1 MVACSRLSQ
10 GVSSFALAAAACGGL
25 LAAAVTVAVAGIVA
39 LGVALAWGGRASGRL
54 VWELLRTARVWV
66 IGVVGYI
73 SVAGAALAFHFA
85 SVATVTFLLLLVPL
99 FAALLAPLYG
109 ERVRARQLMALGIG
123 LVGVACFAAP
133 STPFADEWR
142 GIALAL
148 LASVTLALNW
158 HQNRSL
164 ARQLE
169 APWAGAAAQ
178 TLGPGAIGL
187 TTVAF
192 VGSWPT
198 GTSSWLWLVVAGVG
212 YAGNTGLRLSGLR
225 SIPASSA
232 ALLAPISAITSSLLA
247 LVVLGQRPDALT
259 LLGAAIIVAGVVVAA
274 TGPVPPQR

>member
-1 MVACSRLSQ
+1 M
-10 GVSSFALAAAACGGL
+10 
-25 LAAAVTVAVAGIVA
+25 
-39 LGVALAWGGRASGRL
+39 
-54 VWELLRTARVWV
+54 WV

-109 ERVRARQLMALGIG
+109 ERCARRQLMALGIG

-164 ARQLE
+164 ARQ
-169 APWAGAAAQ
+169 PGGAV
-178 TLGPGAIGL
+178 GRRRGAN
-187 TTVAF
+187 
-192 VGSWPT
+192 S
-198 GTSSWLWLVVAGVG
+198 GTRRHRPDDGRLRRQLADRHLLLAVAGGGRGRVRG
-212 YAGNTGLRLSGLR
+212 QHRAAPVWPAVDTRQFGRAAG
-225 SIPASSA
+225 
-232 ALLAPISAITSSLLA
+232 PISAITSSLLA

-259 LLGAAIIVAGVVVAA
+259 LLGAAIIVGRRGSRSDRAGSPAALGEPVACASRPPPGSAHSQAGSSSSVVRSSASSRSNC
-274 TGPVPPQR
+274 GPVLGSS